1 LIRPE
6 YQQTYVPNLLME
18 RVDLP
23 CDIIRAVLDCGNV
36 IGDRHDEFVS
46 FESLEFH
53 PVRSMRGN
61 ETYNLK
67 VQECSNE

>member
-1 LIRPE
+1 
-6 YQQTYVPNLLME
+6 LLVG

-23 CDIIRAVLDCGNV
+23 CDIITAVLDCGNV
-36 IGDRHDEFVS
+36 IGDRHDKVAS
-46 FESLEFH
+46 FESLEFN